1 LDEADVNLGVAL
13 YLWGLLEDA
22 GAEVVLTRKTD
33 RDFAGGDSL
42 RLRDDL
48 QARVD
53 VVNSVKPDLF
63 VSLHHNAGISVD
75 TSFTEIQVYFKM
87 SDAGPS
93 LDVARIV
100 ARHLR
105 TNLGETGTRVIPGNY
120 YVLRNSAVPS
130 ILCEPS
136 YITNRQVE
144 SRLKLA
150 EKQRLEAEIYF
161 LALVDYFSRGIPRPI
176 AFGPEDT
183 DTTGLPMIDIEFDPA
198 SLVDAVSVTVSVD
211 DEKLRPFRVGPNRFG
226 AVPGAP
232 LPSGKHR
239 VRAAARSITG
249 NSSPW
254 VEWMVYVKTQPA
266 VLTLSVTPACPHPG
280 FPQKIEAV
288 VIDRNGNPVADSTA
302 VVFAWAGGETERPTT
317 DGRASAFVPGD
328 IPSNAQT
335 IIATCGNLTESRR
348 TLPCVEG
355 RADAKTGFTVD
366 TEGRAVEGAMVADAR
381 TGDWAV
387 SDRDGYFVIGPDV
400 QHVRVSK
407 QGYREAEHQIEGNP
421 VVTLRRLYPGLP
433 AGVVVAIDPRG
444 GGEDT
449 GWVGTFGTIASDL
462 NLAVAGRLA
471 GLLSSAG
478 ITAHLTRDSNRDLGG
493 EDRVM
498 RCEAWN
504 SALVVSVGHD
514 AASTEGVSIEHYPG
528 SPGGIKLS
536 EYMGQE
542 LRALAGYDAD
552 IGDTDDYIVLQT
564 SCPAVK
570 IIFLSPST
578 PEDEG
583 KLSEPSFVWSRAYA
597 VFCAILKYLGIDET
611 ETFSISGQ
619 VLDGGKAC
627 AGALVVVDGTLEVI
641 ADESGEFR
649 VKLLEKS
656 PQVVHRIQ
664 AFSGG
669 RLSDAQRF
677 SEQDE
682 FVELSLE

>member
-1 LDEADVNLGVAL
+1 
-13 YLWGLLEDA
+13 
-22 GAEVVLTRKTD
+22 
-33 RDFAGGDSL
+33 
-42 RLRDDL
+42 
-48 QARVD
+48 
-53 VVNSVKPDLF
+53 
-63 VSLHHNAGISVD
+63 
-75 TSFTEIQVYFKM
+75 
-87 SDAGPS
+87 
-93 LDVARIV
+93 
-100 ARHLR
+100 
-105 TNLGETGTRVIPGNY
+105 
-120 YVLRNSAVPS
+120 
-130 ILCEPS
+130 
-136 YITNRQVE
+136 
-144 SRLKLA
+144 
-150 EKQRLEAEIYF
+150 
-161 LALVDYFSRGIPRPI
+161 
-176 AFGPEDT
+176 
-183 DTTGLPMIDIEFDPA
+183 
-198 SLVDAVSVTVSVD
+198 
-211 DEKLRPFRVGPNRFG
+211 
-226 AVPGAP
+226 
-232 LPSGKHR
+232 
-239 VRAAARSITG
+239 
-249 NSSPW
+249 
-254 VEWMVYVKTQPA
+254 
-266 VLTLSVTPACPHPG
+266 
-280 FPQKIEAV
+280 
-288 VIDRNGNPVADSTA
+288 
-302 VVFAWAGGETERPTT
+302 
-317 DGRASAFVPGD
+317 
-328 IPSNAQT
+328 
-335 IIATCGNLTESRR
+335 
-348 TLPCVEG
+348 
-355 RADAKTGFTVD
+355 
-366 TEGRAVEGAMVADAR
+366 MVADAR